1 MLAPDW
7 VQQMLCIILFMCSY
21 TVAIVLPYLSG
32 LFIKVAHARKTFIF
46 YFPNQKNGN
55 RLFGKKF
62 PNTTGKAI
70 PICTDKILSSTN
82 HRVFK

>member
-32 LFIKVAHARKTFIF
+32 SFIKVVHARETFIF
-46 YFPNQKNGN
+46 YFPNQK
-55 RLFGKKF
+55 KWK
-62 PNTTGKAI
+62 
-70 PICTDKILSSTN
+70 PIIRENVSEYYRQGHSNL
-82 HRVFK
+82 HRQNSAFDRSQGI